1 MLVLVVGIISIL
13 VLSWYEHLT
22 YSVNAPLATE
32 RDITL
37 SNHEA
42 KPYEGKHRDPHK
54 KRRKRKEPADP
65 QVYDYGIENAAR
77 ALEEEERENGKR

>member
-1 MLVLVVGIISIL
+1 MLAWVVVTISIL
-13 VLSWYEHLT
+13 VLFWFVHLT
-22 YSVNAPLATE
+22 YSASALLATE

-37 SNHEA
+37 SNHEE

-77 ALEEEERENGKR
+77 AIEEEERENGKR